1 MWIVYLP
8 YLGQIFCYS
17 CSYFHF
23 VLSFSRRLSL
33 MAILPT
39 IMKVINLN
47 LNNKTTYYKASRD
60 VSSAESGSATP
71 LFEDEDDLYDPL
83 DSLDCS
89 VPDIEPSSLH
99 PDHSSV
105 FLSPP
110 HSDPTFLSPSDTV
123 SVACR
128 RSSIICVRKGRGQE
142 SHHQQGRNDLPQL
155 SS

>member
-1 MWIVYLP
+1 MDRLFTLFRP
-8 YLGQIFCYS
+8 DLLLFLQLFSFCS
-17 CSYFHF
+17 EFDGHF
-23 VLSFSRRLSL
+23 TNYYEGNKF
-33 MAILPT
+33 
-39 IMKVINLN
+39 N

-71 LFEDEDDLYDPL
+71 LFEDEDDLYDTL

-89 VPDIEPSSLH
+89 VPDNEPSSFH

-110 HSDPTFLSPSDTV
+110 CSDTTFLSPSDTV